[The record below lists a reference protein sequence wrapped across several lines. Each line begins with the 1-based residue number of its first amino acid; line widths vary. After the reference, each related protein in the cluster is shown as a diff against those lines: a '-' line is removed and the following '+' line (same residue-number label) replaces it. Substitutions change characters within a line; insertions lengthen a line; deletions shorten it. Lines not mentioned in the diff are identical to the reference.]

1 MPTTPIS
8 PNSAHQDA
16 ATPPPPAAPDEATMI
31 KQLQRVVCICK
42 GIPLAKVLPSLKQ
55 HHQVEKIHEVVG
67 TGSGGCKGRR
77 CTPRIHTL
85 LEKSTSCRTPQATTP
100 AKAKPKS

>member
-1 MPTTPIS
+1 MPTKPPTS
-8 PNSAHQDA
+8 PQQPEPAQ
-16 ATPPPPAAPDEATMI
+16 PPAKPDEATMI

-42 GIPLAKVLPSLKQ
+42 GIPLAKVLPSLK
-55 HHQVEKIHEVVG
+55 HHHKVEKIHEVVG

-85 LEKSTSCRTPQATTP
+85 LEKSTACRSPQATSS
-100 AKAKPKS
+100 AKDES